1 MGLLSFRKIF
11 KELRVS
17 ARETGNRDA
26 HIVLTQTLSPY
37 SFAENESFTQEPCTL
52 LSCTKGS
59 NMIMVSV
66 SLPWMR
72 AKPKRAPC
80 VLQRSDRSGSKF
92 VITSEKKEKL

>member
-1 MGLLSFRKIF
+1 M
-11 KELRVS
+11 RVS
-17 ARETGNRDA
+17 APETGNRDA

-37 SFAENESFTQEPCTL
+37 SFAENVSFTQEPCTL

-72 AKPKRAPC
+72 DKPKRALC
-80 VLQRSDRSGSKF
+80 AVERSDQSGSKL
-92 VITSEKKEKL
+92 VITSEK